1 MPDGFDASMASGV
14 IDVKPQ
20 LSRRDLRSSAAV
32 RVAEIVMAPLTV
44 LVGGALVLAGMVLW
58 GVWLVSARVIRPL
71 LYTLAGI
78 TVVAVVL
85 LIGGVMGYAYHAYEL
100 AGGRP
105 EAIAG
110 LAEAPP
116 VSGRPP
122 LAGLPPQVGEAPHPP
137 SRAQSPAPAAPAADP
152 FGLKPPGR

>member
-1 MPDGFDASMASGV
+1 MPDSFDASMVSRV

-20 LSRRDLRSSAAV
+20 PSKRDLKNSSAV
-32 RVAEIVMAPLTV
+32 RVTEIVMAPLTV
-44 LVGGALVLAGMVLW
+44 MVGGSLVLAGMVVW
-58 GVWLVSARVIRPL
+58 GVWLVGGRVIRPL

-100 AGGRP
+100 ASGRQ

-116 VSGRPP
+116 AASGLPP
-122 LAGLPPQVGEAPHPP
+122 LAGLPPQAHEAP
-137 SRAQSPAPAAPAADP
+137 QPAPAPPPTDP
-152 FGLKPPGR
+152 FGLKPPGG